1 VSADV
6 FGHSES
12 SDSVIAKDL
21 GHLLVGVEELLVLGV
36 LEVVLLDVGPQLLD
50 ALGPGSLLLADDV
63 SELGGELHGLGESG
77 SLRHVESW
85 LVFGAWSKIE
95 RKDEPAIR
103 NKVIVTHKRPHC
115 WKTTIVRTES
125 FPKLS

>member
-6 FGHSES
+6 LGHTES
-12 SDSVIAKDL
+12 TDPVVAEDL

-50 ALGPGSLLLADDV
+50 ALSPGSLLLADDV

>member
-1 VSADV
+1 MSAQEL
-6 FGHSES
+6 GHTES
-12 SDSVIAKDL
+12 TNPVVAEDL
-21 GHLLVGVEELLVLGV
+21 GHLLVGVEELLVLRV
-36 LEVVLLDVGPQLLD
+36 LKVVLLDVSPQLLD
-50 ALGPGSLLLADDV
+50 ALSPGGLLLADNV
-63 SELGGELHGLGESG
+63 SELSGELHGLGESG